1 MKTDAATRIRPSLR
15 KTTLAFG
22 LAASV
27 ILGGPGAPALALTAT
42 TGQPDDTQASEQTAP
57 PSGLPLPEPM
67 VKPADARNAQAA
79 PATPDASD
87 QPAPPKIEI
96 LHDLSRLPEPVR
108 KTRQALVEAAASGDI
123 ERLRPL
129 MAFDPDVMQQLEADG
144 GNPVESFKSLSGD
157 PDGLEILAIILD
169 ILQTGAAH
177 VGIGTPDE
185 MYVWPYF
192 VGKPLAGLSAP
203 ERVDLLRIIT
213 AGDLVTMQETNN
225 YNFYRVGIATD
236 GRWRLFAG
244 GD

>member
-1 MKTDAATRIRPSLR
+1 MNTDVAIKAGPFFR
-15 KTTLAFG
+15 TLALAAG
-22 LAASV
+22 LAGSV
-27 ILGGPGAPALALTAT
+27 LMVSVAGPALALSGTSVPEAAPAEEKAPAT
-42 TGQPDDTQASEQTAP
+42 
-57 PSGLPLPEPM
+57 GLPLPEPL
-67 VKPADARNAQAA
+67 VKPSSAQAA
-79 PATPDASD
+79 TNDSGSDAST
-87 QPAPPKIEI
+87 PKIEI
-96 LHDLSRLPEPVR
+96 LQDLSKLPEAVR
-108 KTRQALVEAAASGDI
+108 KTRQALVEAAASGDV

-203 ERVDLLRIIT
+203 EKVELLRIIT

-225 YNFYRVGIATD
+225 YNFYRVGIAVD

>member
-1 MKTDAATRIRPSLR
+1 MKPDVAIDTRPFLR
-15 KTTLAFG
+15 TVMLAIG

-27 ILGGPGAPALALTAT
+27 IIADGTGPAFALTGT
-42 TGQPDDTQASEQTAP
+42 TTPPTDGEAQPST
-57 PSGLPLPEPM
+57 GLPLPAPM
-67 VKPADARNAQAA
+67 LNTTPTDNAQAE
-79 PATPDASD
+79 TPPPEGDAQAS
-87 QPAPPKIEI
+87 PPKIEI
-96 LHDLSRLPEPVR
+96 LHDLSKLPEPVR

-203 ERVDLLRIIT
+203 ERVELLRIIT